1 MKTSGFIVFL
11 SIVLLV
17 YLFIN
22 LYIFR
27 RAWQAFSF
35 PAVWR
40 FFGLALLLMLMLA
53 YPLGRFGEQLSR
65 NGVTNF
71 LVTVGSFYLG
81 LMIYAFFMVAL
92 IDLLRLGNHAIHFL
106 PAALVQ
112 NPLKTARI
120 TALMVAGFTVIVVFV
135 GHLNALHPRVR
146 QLQIQID
153 KPAGELKELNMVVAS
168 DIHLGTIIR
177 NSRLVKIV
185 EMINRLHPDIVLLP
199 GDVFDEDV
207 APVAEQNIAEILEK
221 IHSRYG
227 VFAITGNHEYY
238 GGVQS
243 AVSYMKQARITVL
256 QDSAVKIADSFYL
269 IGRNDLTARQM
280 GLSRKPL
287 PEILAGTDRRLPLI
301 LMDHQPFH
309 LEVAQ
314 QNGIDLQLSG
324 HTHHGQMFPF
334 NLITNRVYEKSWG
347 YLRRGKTQ
355 YYISCGVGTW
365 GPPVRLGNRPEI
377 VHIRLRFAE
386 TE

>member
-1 MKTSGFIVFL
+1 MKTSGFIIFL
-11 SIVLLV
+11 SIVLTI
-17 YLFIN
+17 YLLIN

-27 RAWQAFSF
+27 RAWLAFSF

-40 FFGLALLLMLMLA
+40 FFGLALLLVLMLA

-65 NGVTNF
+65 NGATNL
-71 LVTVGSFYLG
+71 LVTIGSFYLG
-81 LMIYAFFMVAL
+81 LMVYAFFMIVL
-92 IDLLRLGNHAIHFL
+92 IDILRLSNHAIHFF
-106 PAALVQ
+106 PEALTR
-112 NPLKTARI
+112 NPLKTARV
-120 TALMVAGFTVIVVFV
+120 TALLVAGFTVLVVFA

-185 EMINRLHPDIVLLP
+185 NMINDLHPDVVLLP
-199 GDVFDEDV
+199 GDVFDEDI
-207 APVAEQNIAEILEK
+207 APVAEQNMAAILEQ

-243 AVSYMKQARITVL
+243 AVSYMKRAGITVL
-256 QDSAVKIADSFYL
+256 QDSAAKIADSFYL
-269 IGRNDLTARQM
+269 VGRNDLTALQM

-347 YLRRGKTQ
+347 YLRKGKTQ

-365 GPPVRLGNRPEI
+365 GPPVRMGNRPEI
-377 VHIRLRFAE
+377 VQIRLRFAQ
-386 TE
+386 TN